1 MAIKAVLFDLDG
13 TLLNT
18 LSDLTDSVNFML
30 ENFGFPTHSEQ
41 KIRSIVGHGVKNLIS
56 RALPPDASEELF
68 EKALSTYKAHYETNQ
83 INKTAPYA
91 GIPAMLRELKSR
103 GIKLAIVS
111 NKHNEA
117 TQFLSRHYFGDLIDF
132 TIGNCDFLEKKPA
145 PDMAN
150 YVLDKLDISK
160 NEAVFAGDAETDIL
174 TAKNAGLPCITV
186 TWGFRDRDE
195 LIGSGAEIFVDEP
208 KDFISVIENLQ

>member
-1 MAIKAVLFDLDG
+1 MSIKAVLFDLDG

-30 ENFGFPTHSEQ
+30 ESFGFPTHSEQ

-56 RALPPDASEELF
+56 RALPDDASEELF
-68 EKALSTYKAHYETNQ
+68 EKALSTYKAHYEINQ
-83 INKTAPYA
+83 INKTIPYP

-117 TQFLSRHYFGDLIDF
+117 TQFLSRHYFGDLMDC
-132 TIGNCDFLEKKPA
+132 TVGNCDFLEKKPA
-145 PDMAN
+145 PDMAD
-150 YVLDKLDISK
+150 YALDRLSVSRG
-160 NEAVFAGDAETDIL
+160 EAVFVGDAETDIQ
-174 TAKNAGLPCITV
+174 TAKNAEIPCISV
-186 TWGFRDRDE
+186 TWGFRDRE
-195 LIGSGAEIFVDEP
+195 VLEETGAEIFADTSDELL
-208 KDFISVIENLQ
+208 KTIENL